1 VAASSV
7 TVELPEELVQLIG
20 STELTAQRIR
30 EALVLDLLRAATL
43 SQGQAAHML
52 GISRW
57 DMLDLMARYR
67 IPSGAQSAEE
77 VRQEVDAARRFAV
90 HP

>member
-1 VAASSV
+1 MAVSSV
-7 TVELPEELVQLIG
+7 TVELPDELIQLIG
-20 STELTAQRIR
+20 SVDLTAERIR
-30 EALVLDLLRAATL
+30 EALVLDFLRAAAL
-43 SQGQAAHML
+43 SQGQAARIL

-77 VRQEVDAARRFAV
+77 VRREVEGARQFAV
-90 HP
+90 YP